1 MLLKGKTAVVTGGS
15 RGIGAAIAVSFA
27 ENGADV
33 AVVYAGTDERAA
45 ETVAKAKAFGVRA
58 AAYKCD
64 VADFALVEETFRRIG
79 EDFGRIDI
87 LVNNAGVTRDKL
99 LLQMTE
105 EDFDRVLAVNL
116 KGAFNTCKAV
126 CRQMARAK
134 SGRIIN
140 ISSVSGLMGNPGQ
153 ANYAASKAGLIGL
166 TKTLAKEYASRGVT
180 CNAVAP
186 GFIETEMTAAMPA
199 PALEAAAGRHP
210 RQAAGQARGH
220 CRGGAVSGLRRGLLH
235 HRRGAQGRRRPV
247 YLKTETH
254 MRRVVVTGLGAITP
268 VGKDINSFWDSLT
281 AGKHGIAPIT
291 RFDTTD
297 YKAKLAAEVKD
308 FSPADYYTDKS
319 EMRRTDL
326 FAQYAMGAAVQAM
339 ADSGIEGKIDGTRLG
354 VYVGSG
360 IGGMSTFVSETL
372 KLESRGPGRVSPFFI
387 PMMISNMAAGTIAIR
402 FGAKGPTLPVVT
414 ACATSS
420 NTVGEAYR
428 AVAHGYADAI
438 LAGGSEATV
447 CPLAI
452 AGFTNSM
459 ALCESSDPDR
469 ASIPFDAERCGF
481 VMGEGAGMLLLEEYE
496 HALGAGRQNLRRA
509 RRLRQHLRRVSHH
522 RPAPR
527 GGGRGPRVRA
537 RD

>member
-1 MLLKGKTAVVTGGS
+1 
-15 RGIGAAIAVSFA
+15 
-27 ENGADV
+27 
-33 AVVYAGTDERAA
+33 
-45 ETVAKAKAFGVRA
+45 
-58 AAYKCD
+58 
-64 VADFALVEETFRRIG
+64 
-79 EDFGRIDI
+79 
-87 LVNNAGVTRDKL
+87 
-99 LLQMTE
+99 
-105 EDFDRVLAVNL
+105 
-116 KGAFNTCKAV
+116 
-126 CRQMARAK
+126 
-134 SGRIIN
+134 
-140 ISSVSGLMGNPGQ
+140 
-153 ANYAASKAGLIGL
+153 
-166 TKTLAKEYASRGVT
+166 
-180 CNAVAP
+180 
-186 GFIETEMTAAMPA
+186 
-199 PALEAAAGRHP
+199 
-210 RQAAGQARGH
+210 
-220 CRGGAVSGLRRGLLH
+220 
-235 HRRGAQGRRRPV
+235 
-247 YLKTETH
+247 

-372 KLESRGPGRVSPFFI
+372 KLESRGPGRGSPFFI

-496 HALGAGRQNLRRA
+496 HALARDAKIYAELVGYGNTCDAYHITAPHPEAEGAARAFALALEQAGITPDDKVYINAHGTSTPMNDRAETIAIKTALGSAAKNALVSSTKSMTGHMLGAAGAVEAIASVLALHTGVLPPTVGYRVADPECDLDYIPNKARRA
-509 RRLRQHLRRVSHH
+509 EVGFALSSSLGF
-522 RPAPR
+522 
-527 GGGRGPRVRA
+527 GGHNAVLA
-537 RD
+537 FKKL

>member
-1 MLLKGKTAVVTGGS
+1 
-15 RGIGAAIAVSFA
+15 
-27 ENGADV
+27 
-33 AVVYAGTDERAA
+33 
-45 ETVAKAKAFGVRA
+45 
-58 AAYKCD
+58 
-64 VADFALVEETFRRIG
+64 
-79 EDFGRIDI
+79 
-87 LVNNAGVTRDKL
+87 
-99 LLQMTE
+99 
-105 EDFDRVLAVNL
+105 
-116 KGAFNTCKAV
+116 
-126 CRQMARAK
+126 
-134 SGRIIN
+134 
-140 ISSVSGLMGNPGQ
+140 
-153 ANYAASKAGLIGL
+153 
-166 TKTLAKEYASRGVT
+166 
-180 CNAVAP
+180 
-186 GFIETEMTAAMPA
+186 
-199 PALEAAAGRHP
+199 
-210 RQAAGQARGH
+210 
-220 CRGGAVSGLRRGLLH
+220 
-235 HRRGAQGRRRPV
+235 
-247 YLKTETH
+247 

-281 AGKHGIAPIT
+281 AGRHGIAPIT

-428 AVAHGYADAI
+428 AVTHGYADAI

-496 HALGAGRQNLRRA
+496 HALARDAKIYAELVGYGNTCDAYHITAPHPEAEGAARAFALALEQAGITPDIFPAVAASLKREQETGAPAGAMVLPDGQVITGRTSDLLGASASLLLNALKRLGGINQSLDLISTQVLEPICKLKTQSLGHKNPRLHSDEVLIA
-509 RRLRQHLRRVSHH
+509 LCVSALTNPIAALAQEQIPKLKGCDAHFTVVLSDVDEKLYRRLGMHVSNEPKYERQRLYFK
-522 RPAPR
+522 
-527 GGGRGPRVRA
+527 
-537 RD
+537 